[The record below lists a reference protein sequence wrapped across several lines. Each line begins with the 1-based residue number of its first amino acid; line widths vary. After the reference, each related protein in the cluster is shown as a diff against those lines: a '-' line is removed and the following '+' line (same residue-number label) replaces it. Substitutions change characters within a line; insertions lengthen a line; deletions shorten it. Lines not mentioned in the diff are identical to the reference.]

1 MPANRTY
8 EIHEVAALTG
18 LTADR
23 LRAWERR
30 YDGVRPARSP
40 NGYRAYSAD
49 QVALLR
55 AYAKLIERGARIGDL
70 VHRPAAEVIAE
81 TVHRLPD
88 NSPLGPLMAAV
99 AALDRDEVEAM
110 VAQQLALRGLRR
122 FADEIVL
129 PLAEMVGDLWVVGEL
144 PIAAEHLASEVV
156 LHALKGG
163 LRHGRARGP
172 LAVCACLP
180 GERHEWGFLTALA
193 HAHEAGWRIHYLG
206 TDLPLDEVI
215 GAAWQLSP
223 DLTALSVS
231 DEETCIL
238 SLDRLMQFPNRL
250 PAGTRATIGGGGI
263 RGRETALAG
272 AGFRLGA
279 GVFDLEASPVL
290 AATR

>member
-1 MPANRTY
+1 VPANRTY

-18 LTADR
+18 LTTDR

-30 YDGVRPARSP
+30 YDVVRPARSP

-70 VHRPAAEVIAE
+70 VHRSPVEVIAE
-81 TVHRLPD
+81 SMHRLPT

-122 FADEIVL
+122 FADEIVM

-156 LHALKGG
+156 IHALKGG

-180 GERHEWGFLTALA
+180 GERHEWGFLSALA

-206 TDLPLDEVI
+206 TDLPLDEVV

-231 DEETCIL
+231 DEETCVQ
-238 SLDRLMQFPNRL
+238 SLDRLLSFPNRL
-250 PAGTRATIGGGGI
+250 PAGTRATIGGGGT
-263 RGRETALAG
+263 RGREAALAA
-272 AGFRLGA
+272 AGFRLGT
-279 GVFDLEASPVL
+279 EAFALDARPML